1 MEYEVVTDLNKSD
14 VFQVAHKFTTLRG
27 SEFNPLEIDFLFAF
41 ISQIDEKDE
50 VLKEYRIS
58 NDVLT
63 DKMERRMR
71 KERVAQLFDSLI
83 VKYIAVSTKD
93 DEKRYSIFDTLS
105 YNRREDVYTV
115 KFSSEMKK
123 FFLKLKPFT
132 KGYLSDIFKLK
143 SSYTKKIYLLCAQW
157 KKAGSFKIKVDKLMR
172 ELGIKEGSSLEIY
185 NRFKEKVLKVAEKNM
200 IEKSSIYFE
209 YEEIKVGKR
218 VDELLFIIKD
228 NPNVVRPKEIK
239 EPKKTPKL
247 INDDVSEE
255 EQINVLIGRKI
266 YVQDKLF
273 FFTGLTEKDGKYQ
286 ICVEDTNKQKA
297 LVPTINV
304 SVDGALETVK
314 KMMEEKETK

>member
-123 FFLKLKPFT
+123 FFLKLKPYT
-132 KGYLSDIFKLK
+132 KGYLSDIFKLQ

-157 KKAGSFKIKVDKLMR
+157 KTAGSFTIKVDKLMR
-172 ELGIKEGSSLEIY
+172 ELGIKEENSLRNYGE
-185 NRFKEKVLKVAEKNM
+185 FKRKVLKVAEKNM
-200 IEKSSIYFE
+200 IEKSKIYFE
-209 YEEIKVGKR
+209 YQEKKVGKR
-218 VDELLFIIKD
+218 VDELIFIIKD
-228 NPNVVRPKEIK
+228 NPAFVKPKAEKTERLFDYKPSKYERYRLKKLNTKEGLKEINFIEDLGDTLK
-239 EPKKTPKL
+239 
-247 INDDVSEE
+247 V
-255 EQINVLIGRKI
+255 
-266 YVQDKLF
+266 Y
-273 FFTGLTEKDGKYQ
+273 FTDEGHAF
-286 ICVEDTNKQKA
+286 IPNEDLLKKA
-297 LVPTINV
+297 LL
-304 SVDGALETVK
+304 A
-314 KMMEEKETK
+314 